1 MDHLELKRL
10 LMAGYVNKEMIN
22 GMTDIR
28 SDKMRKRKK
37 QRQKPWNIFREETEE
52 DPAKETMKT

>member
-22 GMTDIR
+22 GMTDIG
-28 SDKMRKRKK
+28 SEKMREKEAERKR
-37 QRQKPWNIFREETEE
+37 QRQKLECI
-52 DPAKETMKT
+52 